1 MSNEILPGTQ
11 TLNNLREIMSH
22 IDLGPTGS
30 VQMMFAKLQL
40 AQSQICKYEAEQYME
55 QITSTQDKQEEV
67 AEIIK
72 QARALQQEAK
82 KNGEKAATEMP
93 EDMRNFFLEHDLAW
107 DETENNYTHNASEW
121 DFNIQQLMN
130 YQESLG
136 TKTQTQMVF
145 LQDFISQYNSYL
157 QGANSAIQESSDV
170 LTAIATGR

>member
-11 TLNNLREIMSH
+11 TLDNLREIMSH

-67 AEIIK
+67 AEIIR
-72 QARALQQEAK
+72 QARILQQDAQK
-82 KNGEKAATEMP
+82 GGEKATTTMP
-93 EDMRNFFLEHDLAW
+93 DDMVKYFEEHGLAW
-107 DETENNYTHNASEW
+107 EKTGDDYKHNSSEW
-121 DFNIQQLMN
+121 DYNIQQLMN
-130 YQESLG
+130 YQEKLG

>member
-11 TLNNLREIMSH
+11 TLDNLREIMSH

-40 AQSQICKYEAEQYME
+40 AQSQICKYEAEQYMA

-72 QARALQQEAK
+72 QARDLQQQAQAK
-82 KNGEKAATEMP
+82 GEKGTTTMP
-93 EDMRNFFLEHDLAW
+93 DDMVKYFEDHGLTWEKTGDDYAHK
-107 DETENNYTHNASEW
+107 ASEW
-121 DFNIQQLMN
+121 DYNIQQLMN
-130 YQESLG
+130 YQETLG

-170 LTAIATGR
+170 LTAIVTGR